1 MATKFVSI
9 SNIVYARNP
18 FDLDSSVR
26 GDSKPKNSDDLK
38 VYTSKGEGYLRKTA
52 VKSNVDL
59 VGKYKLSMGKVLSG
73 HIGETDASGQVKV
86 IATLLPLAPNE
97 VTTDSYL
104 IIGAFKTKKEAT
116 NILSYFKTK
125 LLRFLLLQSLVSMNI
140 SRGNFR
146 FVPLQDFTSKS
157 DIDWSATIPEIDRQL
172 YKKYNLTDDEI
183 AFVEKMIKP
192 ME

>member
-1 MATKFVSI
+1 M
-9 SNIVYARNP
+9 
-18 FDLDSSVR
+18 
-26 GDSKPKNSDDLK
+26 
-38 VYTSKGEGYLRKTA
+38 
-52 VKSNVDL
+52 
-59 VGKYKLSMGKVLSG
+59 
-73 HIGETDASGQVKV
+73 
-86 IATLLPLAPNE
+86 PLAPNE

-104 IIGAFKTKKEAT
+104 IIGAFKTKKEAS

-146 FVPLQDFTSKS
+146 FVPLQDFTPSS
-157 DIDWSATIPEIDRQL
+157 DIEWSASVADIDSQL
-172 YKKYNLTDDEI
+172 YKKYNLTAEEI